1 MSIALYE
8 TEIHDLLYQLTR
20 SNNIDQVLQEIV
32 ELAKKSTS
40 AEFSSLYLL
49 ENDKITHHLLTSS
62 GDFPEVA
69 RYKIQQSM
77 RDGMAGWVYRHKQGA
92 LASDVS
98 IDDRWVAIDD
108 SNPFGSV
115 VVVPLMIQERI
126 IAILTLG
133 HSEKRFFREY
143 HLAIAANYAER
154 AAIIVENVRLTM
166 RNKLLENSFKSC
178 FSSIKQPFIITLD
191 KEIRYANQPAMDEL
205 SLGQAD
211 TLLSD
216 TVNGAK
222 IAQFLDGLADDKNA
236 SAVTIEFAQ
245 GQSYQVNTSSLANL
259 GLGLVFSKA

>member
-20 SNNIDQVLQEIV
+20 SDNIDLVLKEVV

-49 ENDKITHHLLTSS
+49 ENDKITHHLLTST

-98 IDDRWVAIDD
+98 IDERWVSIDD
-108 SNPFGSV
+108 NNPFGSV
-115 VVVPLMIQERI
+115 VVVPLMINNRI
-126 IAILTLG
+126 IGILTLG
-133 HSEKRFFREY
+133 HSQKRFFREY
-143 HLAIAANYAER
+143 HLAIASNFAER

-166 RNKLLENSFKSC
+166 RNKVLENSFMSL
-178 FSSIKQPFIITLD
+178 FNEVKQPLLIID
-191 KEIRYANQPAMDEL
+191 NNEIRYGNQAAVDEL
-205 SLGQAD
+205 AFNKD
-211 TLLSD
+211 NTALSESA
-216 TVNGAK
+216 NGAK
-222 IAQFLDGLADDKNA
+222 IVQLLEAHSNDNHKISFTL
-236 SAVTIEFAQ
+236 EFSQ
-245 GQSYQVNTSSLANL
+245 GQSYNVRTSPVPNI
-259 GLGLVFSKA
+259 GLGLLFTKV